1 MTFPAQLSTSYNL
14 LCHIHK
20 QNGKDQIFGK
30 NLKFFSLRTSIKGDF
45 FYWFRPKSSK
55 CSLLKKGKFELKLP
69 IFSVRYLY
77 FHFFS
82 RDFAISNT

>member
-30 NLKFFSLRTSIKGDF
+30 ILEVFSLRTSIQGDF
-45 FYWFRPKSSK
+45 LTGSAQKFQVFPT
-55 CSLLKKGKFELKLP
+55 KKGK
-69 IFSVRYLY
+69 V
-77 FHFFS
+77 
-82 RDFAISNT
+82 